1 MIVLK
6 NIYMNLKKHPL
17 FFKYF
22 FLNIVFLNAFLFAVI
37 VQDNDNGICIT
48 IDFTNEPLLN
58 IVRAVATAKK
68 INILLPQSGVDIKE
82 KVTLKYPEPF
92 NLDEAWKL
100 VLTLLDL
107 SDYTVLPKS
116 TGLQINKKNADSLR
130 EPVPLFVNT
139 PLNDVTETDNII
151 RYLYFFSNI
160 KVPVEPDAEMQ
171 VALKELLSTTGMFK
185 VDQTA
190 NGLLIQDKANIVR
203 SVMSFIMQFDQPA
216 YQEKIES
223 VHLVNTEAK
232 MIADLLNEYILKISN
247 NEPINKLHHLDNRKL
262 SEGQFFGK
270 GTKVIPISHN
280 NTLLLLGRPQV
291 VDKIKDFILNTLDQV
306 EPQRGKSVLHVL
318 PLQYVNADQ
327 LAPVLQR
334 IVDASKSG
342 GTGQSTATPGSP
354 IKGGERLFDEI
365 IIRADKPQ
373 NSEESKYYGGNNLII
388 ACRNDDFEQIKKLVL
403 QIDVP
408 QPIVLFEIVI
418 ADLTIEDTRKLGT
431 MMRNPASIP
440 LPSNM
445 NIQSAQLDSGILLDN
460 ASNPT
465 TLAVDLLEKINSN
478 DTTSG
483 VSIAS
488 LAQTGSTLLSFNDTD
503 GKTWGL
509 LQVLKMFSHS
519 KVISQPHVVTVNNK
533 PALIRLGSERL
544 LDDDTTESSG
554 GSAIIKKKKVE
565 AVLQVDITP
574 RISPDNTVT
583 LQIKVSIDDFL
594 SPSNPTKIT
603 REVSTSAN
611 VSSGSIFSL
620 GGLTNLINSTGVNET
635 PGLSKIPIIGKLFS
649 RQSDQTIKN
658 NLTIFISPTIIQ
670 PRLRKGANTYTQD
683 CIALNQKFLDDS
695 GLFTQT
701 KDPITRW
708 FFKNKIN
715 ALEDNEIV
723 NNMVNK
729 ATSSPKMTENF
740 IIEKP
745 VIVPPVKDVKVKDA
759 VRNGFKDTK
768 NSLQTTLNP
777 NNIMNKKHITTPSRL
792 NNRKLTHGKLN
803 YDTAKNNVLT
813 KSDMQVSSNNYAST
827 LKALLKDTA
836 NPFYQKDHS
845 AT

>member
-1 MIVLK
+1 MK
-6 NIYMNLKKHPL
+6 YTKQKL
-17 FFKYF
+17 FFKYV
-22 FLNIVFLNAFLFAVI
+22 FLLIVFFKAFLFGV
-37 VQDNDNGICIT
+37 VVEDNDNGIFVN

-58 IVRAVATAKK
+58 IVRSIATAKK
-68 INILLPQSGVDIKE
+68 LNILLPQSGIDIKE
-82 KVTLKYPEPF
+82 KITLKYPEPF
-92 NLDEAWKL
+92 NIDEAWKL

-116 TGLQINKKNADSLR
+116 TGLQINKKNVDSLR

-139 PLNDVTETDNII
+139 PLNDLPDTENII

-160 KVPVEPDAEMQ
+160 KVPVEPDSEMQ

-185 VDQTA
+185 IDQTA
-190 NGLLIQDKANIVR
+190 NAVLLQDKAGIV
-203 SVMSFIMQFDQPA
+203 SALILFIQQFDQPG
-216 YQEKIES
+216 YQEKIEA

-232 MIADLLNEYILKISN
+232 MIADLLNEYILKISS
-247 NEPINKLHHLDNRKL
+247 NEPINKLPTLDNRKL
-262 SEGQFFGK
+262 PEGQFFGK
-270 GTKVIPISHN
+270 GTKVIPITHN

-291 VDKIKDFILNTLDQV
+291 VDKIKDFILNTLDQA
-306 EPQRGKSVLHVL
+306 EQQRGKSILHVL

-342 GTGQSTATPGSP
+342 GTGQSTATSGSP

-388 ACRNDDFEQIKKLVL
+388 ACRNDDFEQIKQLVL
-403 QIDVP
+403 QIDIP

-431 MMRNPASIP
+431 MMRNPANML

-460 ASNPT
+460 AANPTANPT
-465 TLAVDLLEKINSN
+465 TLAVDLLEKVNSS
-478 DTTSG
+478 DTNSG

-488 LAQTGSTLLSFNDTD
+488 LAQTGSTLLSFNDND

-635 PGLSKIPIIGKLFS
+635 PGLSKIPVIGRLFS
-649 RQSDQTIKN
+649 RKSDQTIKN
-658 NLTIFISPTIIQ
+658 NLTVFISPTIIQ
-670 PRLRKGANTYTQD
+670 PRLRKGANTYTKD

-723 NNMVNK
+723 KNMVTK
-729 ATSSPKMTENF
+729 VTSSPNLTKDF

-745 VIVPPVKDVKVKDA
+745 VVVPPVKDAKAKD
-759 VRNGFKDTK
+759 VLRNELKDTK
-768 NSLQTTLNP
+768 NSINTILNTAHTTKTKHVTTP
-777 NNIMNKKHITTPSRL
+777 NKINNKKLGHYPTSNTI
-792 NNRKLTHGKLN
+792 
-803 YDTAKNNVLT
+803 
-813 KSDMQVSSNNYAST
+813 SSKENTISNKKIQMSLHDHAEI
-827 LKALLKDTA
+827 LKGLLKDAA
-836 NPFYQKDHS
+836 NPFFEKDCS
-845 AT
+845 VT

>member
-1 MIVLK
+1 MLK
-6 NIYMNLKKHPL
+6 DICMDNQKLK
-17 FFKYF
+17 F
-22 FLNIVFLNAFLFAVI
+22 FLKYIFLVAISLNTFVLLAIV
-37 VQDNDNGICIT
+37 VQDNDDGVYVT

-58 IVRAVATAKK
+58 IVRTIAAQKK
-68 INILLPQSGVDIKE
+68 INVLLPQADFEIKE
-82 KVTLKYPEPF
+82 KVSLKYPEPF
-92 NLDEAWKL
+92 SLDEAWKL

-116 TGLQINKKNADSLR
+116 TGLQISKKNADSLR
-130 EPVPLFVNT
+130 EPVQLFVNT
-139 PLNDVTETDNII
+139 ALNDVPDTDNII

-160 KVPVEPDAEMQ
+160 KVPVESDAELH
-171 VALKELLSTTGMFK
+171 VALRELLSTTGTFK

-190 NGLLIQDKANIVR
+190 NGVLVQDKASIVK
-203 SVMSFIMQFDQPA
+203 SIMSFIIQFDQPG

-223 VHLVNTEAK
+223 VHLVNTDAK

-247 NEPINKLHHLDNRKL
+247 NDPINKFHNLDNRKL
-262 SEGQFFGK
+262 PEGQFFGK
-270 GTKVIPISHN
+270 GTKVIPIMHN

-291 VDKIKDFILNTLDQV
+291 VDKIKDFILNTLDQA
-306 EPQRGKSVLHVL
+306 ELNRGKSVLHVL

-342 GTGQSTATPGSP
+342 GTGQSTAAATSP
-354 IKGGERLFDEI
+354 IKAGERLFDEI

-373 NSEESKYYGGNNLII
+373 NSEENKYYGGNNLII
-388 ACRNDDFEQIKKLVL
+388 ACRNDDFEQIKQLVL
-403 QIDVP
+403 QIDIP
-408 QPIVLFEIVI
+408 QSIVLFEIVI

-431 MMRNPASIP
+431 MMRNPANIP
-440 LPSNM
+440 LPGNM
-445 NIQSAQLDSGILLDN
+445 NMQSAQLDSGILLDN

-465 TLAVDLLEKINSN
+465 ANPTTLAVDLLEKVSTES
-478 DTTSG
+478 DTTAG

-488 LAQTGSTLLSFNDTD
+488 LAQTGSTLLSFNDAD

-509 LQVLKMFSHS
+509 LQILKEFSHS

-565 AVLQVDITP
+565 AVLQIDITP
-574 RISPDNTVT
+574 RISPDDTVT
-583 LQIKVSIDDFL
+583 LQIKVVIDDFL
-594 SPSNPTKIT
+594 SPSNPTKVT

-611 VSSGSIFSL
+611 VASGSIFSL

-635 PGLSKIPIIGKLFS
+635 PGLSKIPIVGRLFS
-649 RQSDQTIKN
+649 RRSDQTIKN
-658 NLTIFISPTIIQ
+658 NLTVFICPTVIQ
-670 PRLRKGANTYTQD
+670 PRLRKGANTYTKD

-715 ALEDNEIV
+715 PLEDSQIV
-723 NNMVNK
+723 KNMINK
-729 ATSSPKMTENF
+729 ATDTPIVTKDF

-745 VIVPPVKDVKVKDA
+745 VVVPQVKQVRVKNQVHNEERRVQNVLSTIHDTKEKQHVLTPTLFTTKKLSRANDVKENKIPLPSKKMV
-759 VRNGFKDTK
+759 
-768 NSLQTTLNP
+768 LNDCT
-777 NNIMNKKHITTPSRL
+777 M
-792 NNRKLTHGKLN
+792 
-803 YDTAKNNVLT
+803 
-813 KSDMQVSSNNYAST
+813 
-827 LKALLKDTA
+827 LKELLKDTS
-836 NPFYQKDHS
+836 NPFVQQDEVV
-845 AT
+845 T